1 MHVRSLGCSLGGPRW
16 LLALVLFV
24 PQGFWAGAE
33 AGATACWALPLPVS
47 WVHVRDGL
55 GKVGVS
61 ALHRIV
67 SSLM

>member
-1 MHVRSLGCSLGGPRW
+1 M
-16 LLALVLFV
+16 LALVLFV

-33 AGATACWALPLPVS
+33 AGATACWTLSLPVS

-67 SSLM
+67 SSLI

>member
-1 MHVRSLGCSLGGPRW
+1 M
-16 LLALVLFV
+16 ALVLFV

-33 AGATACWALPLPVS
+33 AGVTACWALPLPVS
-47 WVHVRDGL
+47 WVHVRGGL

-67 SSLM
+67 SSL